1 MIEGDLI
8 DNDEPLAPVRK
19 VIWDIE
25 TNDPHVMHKLL
36 DEETE
41 VYTRQ
46 QNQYQ
51 YDLLQRLERINGEK
65 AVRDIY
71 SWTTKKD
78 LANGDI

>member
-36 DEETE
+36 DEEYE
-41 VYTRQ
+41 IYNRQ

-51 YDLLQRLERINGEK
+51 YDLLQRLERVNGEK
-65 AVRDIY
+65 AVRDVY
-71 SWTTKKD
+71 AWTTKKD